1 MTAAR
6 SSSESPDQAA
16 ISCSVRK
23 QPRHSPL
30 SPSTTQTFTQGVGM
44 ERGAGNAATPA
55 KKVKTK

>member
-1 MTAAR
+1 
-6 SSSESPDQAA
+6 
-16 ISCSVRK
+16 VRK